1 MKNYRRNNYIGKMK
15 KGFKQKLSLLMI
27 ACLLF
32 TGYRG
37 LTISGRA
44 DSSHTEQNNE
54 IEVSGTQVKVQLLG
68 ADLRRAATEAILKG
82 EKVGKSNLRS
92 YSKDQELATEFEEY
106 FDGEKEIYNIPL
118 NSIAENLE
126 ESLNAEEAGLQIY
139 VERDAKDLD
148 RLVRKESKESL
159 LLYSKESAV
168 AGLLPKKEEAT
179 TVSLTEEEKASD
191 SNLERNTEL
200 TGSELITFVYENK
213 STERMTFQ
221 LSVDGNKYPKVT
233 VASKTSLFKQFL
245 GDAKKAQAEAKNA
258 KATEAKAE
266 STEAQTVEASKVE
279 ESSKQ
284 EVAESKATEATKATE
299 ESKASEET
307 RKDDSEVAIVS
318 TAAET
323 VAESTEAKAEVKTEA
338 SEEAT
343 GAKVEATEAEV
354 KETAAKAETAQAEKA
369 TEAQKAVAE
378 DSSLLKDITEHSEEI
393 LPELQSIRFTQYSL
407 NELGRKSQNVE
418 IEGFGNVQV
427 FYDEAAFDGDVV
439 LEAKRLFKP
448 EEEAEGEKLS
458 EEQIKILK
466 DEALYDDS
474 ASLDIR
480 FVDRKNNAVEV
491 EPKSPVSVRITIE
504 KKALP
509 EEAKPENISIHHIV
523 EDEDSEK
530 PAYVE
535 TVSRSD
541 SEKELEKQELL
552 KEKSDGLDV
561 SLGIKAEENAVE
573 STDIISKEFTVSSFS
588 AYVVH
593 WKDRTKDNDDT
604 RLRFHYVDQAF
615 NEIAPT
621 IHADQDWIN
630 DGNERTLFT
639 WTGEDKDD
647 IVSYQSIGNKLHKN
661 FYGYGF
667 YGVYA
672 QGTEGTWDKPQDAV
686 HDYQAKVLELTNK
699 QMYLS
704 LNIIQHDGSRQK
716 YDKHAYTLGRECA
729 YKDIYFI
736 YKVCRNAQ
744 NYNRDKFLEPSLI
757 HDKYITK
764 NNEEEYELTLTGEV
778 KRGNTETKPQP
789 VDIVF
794 VYDNTANISEE
805 NAKVVKESVN
815 KLIDNISSMKNS
827 YDPRY
832 ALVTM
837 DGEDFNTYNSNYI
850 VSYDRSRFKR
860 DKHNLSEEEKRNL
873 TLEDKIMLIDETIQG
888 HDINGALGN
897 WDSKAKKVQGLNNN
911 ALLSSGYSIKDQIS
925 KTQYNDSRNNYAFT
939 SDKEKIKG
947 KIQNLTPSTSNQT
960 GANYYAAM
968 RNVQALVQTWDEV
981 KGTDREKK
989 VPPHNRLGVF
999 DNKSNFDPESIKE
1012 DNSHL
1017 VRDEDV
1023 KVNGKPRENAK
1034 KVVIFIAGG
1043 DPSRTYVKYPGVYE
1057 DYIKTSEG
1065 EYYLTRAKYQAGDSI
1080 GNGKTIYY
1088 PALNDARAVL
1098 GKMINIDAF
1107 YSVGIG
1113 PESNWSHL
1121 NELAMGKT
1129 FEQRYRE
1136 RNPILPTGID
1146 YKLYKGTTV
1155 DAIKNSFTDLQNKIA
1170 SAQVQNIVI
1179 QDTLSKYVKLID
1191 GENAYY
1197 GKLYKKSGLGILK
1210 DTEVN
1215 KKKWAELG
1223 LNDIKV
1229 VPTEVNGKTVLT
1241 LTTDP
1246 VDFVLRPGYEIRL
1259 IAKVKPTA
1267 DAYNDIAYPSRR
1279 VEGQDRTD
1287 LNDIYTKDGFEKV
1300 DDKGMP
1306 LDYNKYGTSVKQWGL
1321 YTNDEATISYK
1332 YKDPKNPSIEN
1343 PPKKEDYNKPIIK
1356 VKEKDKGYLK
1366 VYKGF
1371 VNFDKKL
1378 YNEKTQE
1385 WTTLGKHVLKNVEFD
1400 IKRKLPNGQEE
1411 LITTVNL
1418 GDDRWINGP
1427 ITTSLQYEL
1436 KDGAILKI
1444 NPVAVEKD
1452 DKGNPFFKSVK
1463 KDDPTTYHGYRF
1475 GFEIDNLPKNTQYQ
1489 VVERVLNKDTTF
1501 TVGAVKYKYQENE
1514 EHRRRSSLTEAFNN
1528 LPFDVNSDPHGNSYA
1543 FNNFYEVTEN
1553 PNVDLRVKKVVKEFG
1568 VDALTQEAKDRK
1580 FDFYLA
1586 LYHDVNENGINIR
1599 KSYRKEELEDVVKG
1613 FDKSLIPSEVE
1624 VVMVENI
1631 QRGKDGSV
1639 DPNAPEPD
1647 HYAIHFQLKH
1657 GQTANFSVK
1666 AGTKYRVYEKQDAD
1680 YNKPMITRLE
1690 DGKTTEDSCDVF
1702 GNDHV
1707 WYNCT
1712 EYKQNIGELI
1722 TYYNPKKLPIPT
1734 GIVRD
1739 ITPYLFGIFG
1749 FVAMAGAY
1757 ITINK
1762 KRREA

>member
-266 STEAQTVEASKVE
+266 STEAQTVEASKAE
-279 ESSKQ
+279 ESSAEAKQ

-299 ESKASEET
+299 ENKASEEA

-318 TAAET
+318 TAAEA

-343 GAKVEATEAEV
+343 EARVEATEAEV

-369 TEAQKAVAE
+369 TEAQKAVVE

-448 EEEAEGEKLS
+448 DEEVEGEKLS
-458 EEQIKILK
+458 EEQVKILK

-480 FVDRKNNAVEV
+480 FVDKKDSATEV
-491 EPKSPVSVRITIE
+491 EPKSPVAVRITIE

-509 EEAKPENISIHHIV
+509 EEAKAEDISIHHIV
-523 EDEDSEK
+523 EEK
-530 PAYVE
+530 GTEQPVSVE

-541 SEKELEKQELL
+541 KEKGAESNLEVTATEEKEVKVADSEDK
-552 KEKSDGLDV
+552 
-561 SLGIKAEENAVE
+561 
-573 STDIISKEFTVSSFS
+573 ISKEFTVNSFS

-593 WKDRTKDNDDT
+593 WGDKSKDNAYT

-621 IHADQDWIN
+621 IHADESWLHT
-630 DGNERTLFT
+630 GAEHTLFT
-639 WTGEDKDD
+639 WDGVEGKNE
-647 IVSYQSIGNKLHKN
+647 IVSYQTIKNKLHKRI
-661 FYGYGF
+661 YGYGF

-672 QGTEGTWDKPQDAV
+672 QYTEGTWDKPDDAI
-686 HDYQAKVLELTNK
+686 HDSQAKVLELTNYS
-699 QMYLS
+699 MTVS
-704 LNIIQHDGSRQK
+704 LNQIQSDHVSRVYYPPTK
-716 YDKHAYTLGRECA
+716 YTLGENCA
-729 YKDIYFI
+729 YKDIYFM
-736 YKVCRNAQ
+736 YKVCRNDKVFA
-744 NYNRDKFLEPSLI
+744 RDKFLEPSLI

-764 NNEEEYELTLTGEV
+764 YSDDEYELTLTGEV
-778 KRGNTETKPQP
+778 KRGDSEAKPQP

-794 VYDNTANISEE
+794 VYDNTANISEA

-815 KLIDNISSMKNS
+815 KLIDDISLMKKS
-827 YDPRY
+827 YDPRF

-837 DGEDFNTYNSNYI
+837 DGEDFNSYDPNNI
-850 VSYDRSRFKR
+850 INYDRSRFER
-860 DKHNLSEEEKRNL
+860 DKHNLTQEEKNRL
-873 TLEDKIMLIDETIQG
+873 TLEDKIMLLDETIQG
-888 HDINGALGN
+888 HDINGELSAGVVNNRGRKNTQIALKGI
-897 WDSKAKKVQGLNNN
+897 SNNS
-911 ALLSSGYSIKDQIS
+911 LLSAGYEIKDKQ
-925 KTQYNDSRNNYAFT
+925 KNTLYNDSRNNYAFT
-939 SDKEKIKG
+939 SDKDEIKKKIN
-947 KIQNLTPSTSNQT
+947 NLVPSSSNQT

-968 RNVQALVQTWDEV
+968 RNVQSLVQTWDE
-981 KGTDREKK
+981 GTGT
-989 VPPHNRLGVF
+989 NYLGVF
-999 DNKSNFDPESIKE
+999 KNKSNFDPKSIKA

-1017 VRDEDV
+1017 VRDEKV
-1023 KVNGKPRENAK
+1023 IVNGQKRENAK
-1034 KVVIFIAGG
+1034 KIVIFIAGG
-1043 DPSRTYVKYPGVYE
+1043 DPTRTYIEHEGVYE
-1057 DYIKTSEG
+1057 DYIKSG
-1065 EYYLTRAKYQAGDSI
+1065 DKYYLTRAEYKPGYSI
-1080 GNGKTIYY
+1080 GNGRTIYY
-1088 PALNDARAVL
+1088 PALNNARAVL
-1098 GKMINIDAF
+1098 RNIINIDGF

-1113 PESNWSHL
+1113 QKSNWSHL
-1121 NELAMGKT
+1121 DELAMGKV
-1129 FEQRYRE
+1129 FSDRKKRDPVLA
-1136 RNPILPTGID
+1136 NGID
-1146 YKLYKGTTV
+1146 YKLYEGINPE
-1155 DAIKNSFTDLQNKIA
+1155 AIKKSFSELTYKIA
-1170 SAQVQNIVI
+1170 SAEAYNVEIT
-1179 QDTLSKYVKLID
+1179 DTLSKYVELID
-1191 GENAYY
+1191 GNNSIQ
-1197 GKLYKKSGLGILK
+1197 GKLYKKSGLGALK
-1210 DTEVN
+1210 DTEIE
-1215 KKKWAELG
+1215 KSDWPSLG

-1229 VPTEVNGKTVLT
+1229 TQKNVDGKTVLS
-1241 LTTDP
+1241 LTTVP
-1246 VDFVLRPGYEIRL
+1246 ENYVLKPGYEIRL

-1267 DAYNDIAYPSRR
+1267 DAYKDIAYTSLLKKG
-1279 VEGQDRTD
+1279 EDRTD
-1287 LNDIYTKDGFEKV
+1287 LNDIYGDDGFEKV
-1300 DDKGMP
+1300 DNKGNALNP
-1306 LDYNKYGTSVKQWGL
+1306 EKYATSVDKLGL
-1321 YTNDEATISYK
+1321 YTNDDATISYK
-1332 YKDPKNPSIEN
+1332 YKKPNDPKPEN
-1343 PPKKEDYNKPIIK
+1343 PTKHYNKPIIK
-1356 VKEKDKGYLK
+1356 VKEKDTGYLK

-1371 VNFDKKL
+1371 VGFGYKL
-1378 YNEKTQE
+1378 YDEQKQE
-1385 WTTLGKHVLKNVEFD
+1385 WTELGKHVLKNVEFD

-1427 ITTSLQYEL
+1427 ITTSLQYGL

-1444 NPVAVEKD
+1444 NPVEVEKD

-1543 FNNFYEVTEN
+1543 FNNFYDVTEN
-1553 PNVDLRVKKVVKEFG
+1553 PNVDLRVKKVVKELG
-1568 VDALTQEAKDRK
+1568 VDAITQEAKDRK

-1586 LYHDVNENGINIR
+1586 LYHDVNKNGRNIR
-1599 KSYRKEELEDVVKG
+1599 MSYSDKELEDVVKG

-1624 VVMVENI
+1624 VVLVKDI
-1631 QRGKDGSV
+1631 QRQLDGRV
-1639 DPNAPEPD
+1639 DPNAPEAD

-1657 GQTANFSVK
+1657 GQTANFSLK
-1666 AGTKYRVYEKQDAD
+1666 AGVKYRVYEKKDAD
-1680 YNKPMITRLE
+1680 YDKPEITRLE
-1690 DGKTTEDSCDVF
+1690 DGKTIEDSCDVF

-1707 WYNCT
+1707 WYTCT
-1712 EYKQNIGELI
+1712 DYKKNVGELI

-1757 ITINK
+1757 LTISK